1 MGAEVIFEIEDSVLP
16 RYKKALFLVK
26 NYKRPPLI

>member
-1 MGAEVIFEIEDSVLP
+1 MGAEVIFEIEDSVLQ

-26 NYKRPPLI
+26 NCKRPPLI